1 MVLRAKEPKRS
12 PISSCAGPKTRR
24 KSLARNLPNF
34 LAANAVIVFTDHL
47 QDGKRC
53 YHFAKELKGEK
64 RRSVRF
70 QRERSPLG
78 LTVPRM
84 LLVCADEVIEKGRC
98 LLRCMSP
105 VLAHRDMPTASDNVR
120 FREKTGSSPPTAKMK
135 RLTPTGV
142 RQESWQRIG
151 GESPPWGKD
160 QPSAPTPSD
169 ARRPARADVKRSQ
182 GRPRAKY

>member
-24 KSLARNLPNF
+24 KSLARNVPNF

-135 RLTPTGV
+135 RLTPTG
-142 RQESWQRIG
+142 RC
-151 GESPPWGKD
+151 
-160 QPSAPTPSD
+160 AP
-169 ARRPARADVKRSQ
+169 Q
-182 GRPRAKY
+182 GRNCGILRQTRWDGSMKRRTLKWHLLLVLSVPVSCDCTRI